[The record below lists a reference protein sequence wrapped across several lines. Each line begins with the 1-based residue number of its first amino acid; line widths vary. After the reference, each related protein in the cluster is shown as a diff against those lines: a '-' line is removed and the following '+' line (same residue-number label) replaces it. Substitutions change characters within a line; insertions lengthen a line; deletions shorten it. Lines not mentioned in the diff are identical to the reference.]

1 MGMTNRQWQGWLR
14 TIISLL
20 NRMIKEDSSENL
32 KELLNI
38 FQEMLEDGTD
48 QEVMI

>member
-14 TIISLL
+14 TIIALL
-20 NRMIKEDSSENL
+20 ERMIKDDSSENL

-38 FQEMLEDGTD
+38 FQDMLEDGTD
-48 QEVMI
+48 